1 MAEQRDDLLIALR
14 YALLK
19 KGTKQKFSLFFLIIV
34 SVLVIILDKLSYS
47 YITKTR
53 AVLNDFIYQVA
64 IVTSSPEK
72 FTKYLIDRGIHHYSV
87 YDENNLLKEQNAELK
102 AQVINNQFL
111 KTENEMLKE
120 ALKLNSNKSI
130 EQDVSVIAKVVIDQE
145 SPYLKSF
152 LLNKGTSDGVKKGMT
167 VFSDKYLIGT
177 IVEANYLTSRV
188 LLINDLNSKIPVI
201 IQDSNVNAILSG
213 QGVKRKMVL
222 DYLPEQYQL
231 EPGRNIYTSG
241 KDGILAAGIAVG
253 ETYYNEK
260 DKIVEVR
267 TLADLDQTLFVQIT
281 NGQLR

>member
-72 FTKYLIDRGIHHYSV
+72 FTKYLIDRGIYHYSV

-120 ALKLNSNKSI
+120 ALKLSSNKSI

-213 QGVKRKMVL
+213 QGAKRKMVL

-260 DKIVEVR
+260 DKMVEVR
-267 TLADLDQTLFVQIT
+267 TLADLDQTFFVQIT

>member
-1 MAEQRDDLLIALR
+1 M
-14 YALLK
+14 
-19 KGTKQKFSLFFLIIV
+19 
-34 SVLVIILDKLSYS
+34 
-47 YITKTR
+47 
-53 AVLNDFIYQVA
+53 LNDFIYQVA

-102 AQVINNQFL
+102 AQLVNNQFL

-120 ALKLNSNKSI
+120 ALKLSSNKSI

-213 QGVKRKMVL
+213 QGVKRRMVL

>member
-102 AQVINNQFL
+102 AQLVNNQFL

-120 ALKLNSNKSI
+120 ALKLSSNRHQFWSI
-130 EQDVSVIAKVVIDQE
+130 NQSI
-145 SPYLKSF
+145 
-152 LLNKGTSDGVKKGMT
+152 
-167 VFSDKYLIGT
+167 KY
-177 IVEANYLTSRV
+177 
-188 LLINDLNSKIPVI
+188 
-201 IQDSNVNAILSG
+201 
-213 QGVKRKMVL
+213 
-222 DYLPEQYQL
+222 
-231 EPGRNIYTSG
+231 
-241 KDGILAAGIAVG
+241 
-253 ETYYNEK
+253 
-260 DKIVEVR
+260 
-267 TLADLDQTLFVQIT
+267 
-281 NGQLR
+281 